1 MTRKEAMAS
10 LDMMLDMAWEN
21 GFRNADIKVSVD
33 NVNSNVHPEDLDSD
47 ENSAKYAGITLIK
60 NPKQSPDIQKPVE
73 HAIGFIKR
81 RFKHKLL
88 SSPQP
93 LSAQAMQRLVEE
105 VASDYPTASVQKD
118 VFSLP
123 LTYGVI
129 ATPRG
134 EYYKAEDGSLHPG
147 CGGGWPEARYR

>member
-1 MTRKEAMAS
+1 MAS
-10 LDMMLDMAWEN
+10 LDMMLKAALEK
-21 GFRNADIKVSVD
+21 GFRNPDIQLSVD
-33 NVNSNVHPEDLDSD
+33 NVNSNVHEEDLDD
-47 ENSAKYAGITLIK
+47 ADDAKYAGITMRK

-81 RFKHKLL
+81 RFKHLLL

-93 LSAQAMQRLVEE
+93 LSAREMQRLVEE
-105 VASDYPTASVQKD
+105 VAFTYPAASVQKD

-134 EYYKAEDGSLHPG
+134 QMYQAADGSLHPG

>member
-1 MTRKEAMAS
+1 MTRTEAVAS
-10 LDMMLDMAWEN
+10 LDLMLNQAKD
-21 GFRNADIKVSVD
+21 GGYRNEDILLSVD
-33 NVNSNVHPEDLDSD
+33 NANSNVHEEDLEGD
-47 ENSAKYAGITLIK
+47 EYTGITMRK

-81 RFKHKLL
+81 RFRHRLL
-88 SSPQP
+88 SSPRP
-93 LSAQAMQRLVEE
+93 LTAREMQRLVEE
-105 VASDYPTASVQKD
+105 VAFEYPTASIQKD
-118 VFSLP
+118 VLSLP

-134 EYYKAEDGSLHPG
+134 QMYKAENGSLHPG